1 MCSSVWGRSTVDQ
14 ARDEPTAVAANFET
28 ALDSLR
34 RPIEFAASLKDEKLT
49 RVQDLPGAISR
60 ACASLRGLAIPHDL
74 QLFFERLSAQFAEFY
89 EQQGPRAAVEWALS
103 RLEEVADPGLAGQLL
118 GRPTSVLSGVG
129 PRRAETLARRGIR
142 TIGDLLFYLPTR
154 YEDRRTLT
162 DVDGLEV
169 GHRATFVAEVLV
181 VDFIS
186 SGAPGRSRR
195 ILQAVV
201 GDERATVNLKW
212 FRGGE
217 SIARGLEKG
226 ARLLVTGDVR
236 RYRFSKEIIHPDI
249 ERIDQGQAEAGGASV
264 PQRVVPRY
272 AAPEGINPRSLR
284 GWILQALKGYG
295 DLVVGHLPASLVR
308 ERALPSAATAL
319 RAAHEPSEDSDV
331 EAYSEYRS
339 IAHQRLVLEELYLL
353 EVGLCQRRSAQA
365 RLPGIR
371 LNGKQAEIESALTS
385 LPFRLTGGQIRAWK
399 EIQADIESGA
409 PMHRLLQGDV
419 GSGKTVLA
427 FLAAWAARVHGYQSA
442 LMAPTE
448 LLAEQHART
457 LRKLCGPGAG
467 TLDLSVGL
475 LTASRPS
482 SDSARV
488 REALASGELDLVVGT
503 HALVQEGVA
512 YAKLAVAII
521 DEQHRF
527 GVAQRAA
534 LASCGFDGLHPH
546 TLVMTATP
554 IPRTLSMTLYG
565 DLDVSIIDELPPGRS
580 PVRTVVLRE
589 GEGDRISAMVRATIA
604 RGEQVYVV
612 YPLVEESAKSDL
624 RSALESAER
633 IRAAFP
639 EAVTDVVHGRLEAG
653 QRSRVME
660 RFARGQIQ
668 ILVSTTVIEVGVDV
682 PNATLMV
689 VEHAERFG
697 LAQLHQLRGRVGRGE
712 RPGHCVLVARGASEA
727 SEARIQAMLETT
739 DGFKIADADL
749 QIRGPG
755 DFLGTRQSGHL
766 PDLRIA
772 DLVRDGQ
779 LVAVARKSAIDTVRE
794 DPSLRGQPG
803 LARAVEIR
811 WGNQLDL
818 AEVG

>member
-1 MCSSVWGRSTVDQ
+1 MDDARGDQ
-14 ARDEPTAVAANFET
+14 VVGARDFGE
-28 ALDSLR
+28 ALEALR
-34 RPIEFAASLKDEKLT
+34 RPLEFSASDSFGNLG
-49 RVQDLPGAISR
+49 RIHDLNGTVSR
-60 ACASLRGLAIPHDL
+60 CCAVLSGLAIPDDL
-74 QLFFERLSAQFAEFY
+74 KSVFNRLAAQFSEAFLNH
-89 EQQGPRAAVEWALS
+89 EQRSAIESALS
-103 RLEEVADPGLAGQLL
+103 MLDELNVPELADRLL

-129 PRRAETLARRGIR
+129 PRRAETLSRRGIR
-142 TIGDLLFYLPTR
+142 TIGDLLFCLPAR

-181 VDFIS
+181 VDFIQ
-186 SGAPGRSRR
+186 SGASGRSRQ

-201 GDERATVNLKW
+201 GDERATINLKW

-236 RYRFSKEIIHPDI
+236 RYRFSKEIIHPEI
-249 ERIDQGQAEAGGASV
+249 ERIDEVHDETTEVSA
-264 PQRVVPRY
+264 PQRIVPRY
-272 AAPEGINPRSLR
+272 RAPEGINPRTLR
-284 GWILQALKGYG
+284 GWILQALNGYG
-295 DLVVGHLPASLVR
+295 DLVAGYLPESIVSDRDLPAAAASL
-308 ERALPSAATAL
+308 RAL
-319 RAAHEPSEDSDV
+319 HEPDSSSDV
-331 EAYSEYRS
+331 EAYTDYRS
-339 IAHQRLVLEELYLL
+339 IAHERLVLEELYLL
-353 EVGLCQRRSAQA
+353 EVGLCQRRSAHA
-365 RLPGIR
+365 RLPGIVLDGGQSGMDDAPR
-371 LNGKQAEIESALTS
+371 H
-385 LPFRLTGGQIRAWK
+385 LPFRLTDAQNRAWR
-399 EIQADIESGA
+399 EIRSDLASGA

-419 GSGKTVLA
+419 GSGKTVVA
-427 FLAAWAARVHGYQSA
+427 FLSALAARLNGYQSA

-457 LRKLCGPGAG
+457 LRKLCESGSGA
-467 TLDLSVGL
+467 LSLKIGL
-475 LTASRPS
+475 LTASRPAAE
-482 SDSARV
+482 SARV
-488 REALASGELDLVVGT
+488 RAALASGELDLVVGT
-503 HALVQEGVA
+503 HALVQADVA
-512 YAKLAVAII
+512 YGKLAVAII

-527 GVAQRAA
+527 GVDQRAA
-534 LASCGFDGLHPH
+534 LARCGFRGRPPH

-554 IPRTLSMTLYG
+554 IPRTLSMTVYG

-580 PVRTVVLRE
+580 PVRTAVLRE
-589 GEGDRISAMVRATIA
+589 GQGDQITAMVRATLA

-653 QRSRVME
+653 QRSRVMD
-660 RFARGQIQ
+660 RFGQGEVQ

-682 PNATLMV
+682 PNATLMI

-712 RPGHCVLVARGASEA
+712 RLGRCVLVARGSSEA
-727 SEARIQAMLETT
+727 SEARLQAMLQTT

-749 QIRGPG
+749 EIRGPG

-766 PDLRIA
+766 PDFRIA
-772 DLVRDGQ
+772 DLVRD
-779 LVAVARKSAIDTVRE
+779 ARLLGLARQAAIETVNE
-794 DPSLRGQPG
+794 DPLLRGRPG
-803 LARAVEIR
+803 LARAVEAR
-811 WGNQLDL
+811 WGSRLDL